1 MRLLILWAGIV
12 AFVWIG
18 LYPPMTHWSRSGPP
32 GRPWSHE
39 ASNQLTE
46 DRVDTG
52 RLIGRLATV
61 VALIGG
67 LLYTEPRL
75 TPWLRAHRRVVSRVA
90 LGVLLLCIAALYE
103 VWAIQA
109 NSVGQ
114 DQSVSTTG
122 HQENAVHGD
131 SFDRIS
137 PTVAVEAMVVG
148 MGSTERNLAARRRI
162 NTFFATDGMRAYQDF
177 YGKVPDPNGYWVD
190 LTPKQKA
197 NRKKVCD
204 HAQLILDGAALVGD
218 QISTE
223 EALMRAHLEV
233 AARGN

>member
-1 MRLLILWAGIV
+1 
-12 AFVWIG
+12 
-18 LYPPMTHWSRSGPP
+18 
-32 GRPWSHE
+32 
-39 ASNQLTE
+39 LTE

-114 DQSVSTTG
+114 DQSVSTTGHQAKWENAPIVSGQDQSMSTTG